1 MSETSRS
8 GYIAILGRPNVGK
21 STLLNGLLGKKIS
34 ITSPK
39 PQTTRC
45 QVLGI
50 KTQDNVQAVY
60 IDTPGLH
67 KEEKRAINRYMNKLA
82 GTFIHDADIILF
94 VIEALRW
101 TEEDERVLGR
111 LKTVTKPV
119 FLLINK
125 VDKVA
130 DKTALLPFIDVLKTK
145 FSFTQI
151 IPISAM
157 QGSNLV
163 ALEKQIMA
171 ALPEGVHFYPE
182 GEITDKS
189 VRFRIAEII
198 REKLIY
204 ATEQEVPYSSTVTIE
219 SFQPGEKQTEIS
231 AVIWVERS
239 GQKIIIV
246 GHKGERLKQIGI
258 RARKEIESLL
268 GQKIYLRLLVKVKE
282 RWTDDDKALKTL
294 GYE

>member
-268 GQKIYLRLLVKVKE
+268 GQKIYLRLWVKVKE